1 MSVFNI
7 DLHQLMVFYHVAAE
21 ESISLA
27 ADKLCLT
34 QPTIT
39 YHLRELEQYSGVKL
53 LYIKRSRV
61 YLTAAGQHLFQN
73 TKEIWNQLNQI
84 DKLLDSLKQKR
95 IRIGVTPLLHNVI
108 SSALSKLGK
117 LYPEANMEIISAIST
132 NIIQKVNDMEIDLGI
147 VMSTNLRS
155 SKIRSLR
162 ISDNEKLVFVVS
174 PKHSLA
180 SKKKVVWADLKNYPI
195 ICGQQG
201 SLLYQLL
208 FDRFRKAGIQ
218 TLPLAMVETVN
229 IECLRIFAK
238 EGAAIGFWHTK
249 DVEAEV
255 NAGEL
260 KILPLSEDILVSIDI
275 ILNQN
280 NDFAQPIIKE
290 VIEFIKQEL
299 SKPSKLDEAGYLDT
313 LAK

>member
-7 DLHQLMVFYHVAAE
+7 DLHQLMVFYNVAAE

-34 QPTIT
+34 QPTVT
-39 YHLRELEQYSGVKL
+39 YHLRELEQYAGVKL
-53 LYIKRSRV
+53 FYIKRSRV
-61 YLTAAGQHLFQN
+61 YLTDAGQHLFQY
-73 TKEIWNQLNQI
+73 TKEIWTQVNQI

-117 LYPEANMEIISAIST
+117 LFPEVKIEIISAVST
-132 NIIQKVNDMEIDLGI
+132 KVIQQVNDMEIDLGI
-147 VMSTNLRS
+147 VMSTDLGT
-155 SKIRSLR
+155 SKIKSLR
-162 ISDNEKLVFVVS
+162 ISDNEKLVLVVS
-174 PKHSLA
+174 PNHALA
-180 SKKKVVWADLKNYPI
+180 NKKKVVWADLKNYPI

-208 FDRFRKAGIQ
+208 FEKYRKAGVQ
-218 TLPLAMVETVN
+218 TPPLAMVETVN

-249 DVEAEV
+249 DVEGEV
-255 NAGEL
+255 RAGEL
-260 KILPLSEDILVSIDI
+260 KILPLVEDVRVPIDI

-280 NDFAQPIIKE
+280 NEFTQPVIKE
-290 VIEFIKQEL
+290 VIEYIKQEL
-299 SKPSKLDEAGYLDT
+299 NKPSKLD
-313 LAK
+313 